1 MIEKRLKW
9 TWNPPRPPWMVV
21 GVISTSAIL
30 ILGGFLIAMA
40 LTYNTRF
47 EQLGIMLALVLVLA
61 VVATMIHILRRNIIR
76 MKLEADESGLRWTD
90 VTHGQ
95 VRLIGW
101 NDMVR
106 FQSTPLHRHGQLS
119 HHEIRLWTSASR
131 VPLVIGQTPDNSD
144 RYEKFMLFQD
154 QLAHLMKLNGVT
166 SR

>member
-106 FQSTPLHRHGQLS
+106 FQSTPLPP
-119 HHEIRLWTSASR
+119 A
-131 VPLVIGQTPDNSD
+131 PP
-144 RYEKFMLFQD
+144 
-154 QLAHLMKLNGVT
+154 
-166 SR
+166 